1 MRQRPIEFRTVLLLT
16 VVLGLAVALIIHFV
30 VLSSGNYNWL
40 APKAATSAIAL
51 HEYAGLLL
59 ALR

>member
-16 VVLGLAVALIIHFV
+16 VVLGLAISLIIHFV

-40 APKAATSAIAL
+40 SSAV
-51 HEYAGLLL
+51 
-59 ALR
+59 R